1 MKLQQWIMQHK
12 NHLTLINGLLIL
24 LAGVSKFLFTWIF
37 GYQLAMLIASVIGML
52 PIFLQAYQALRVK
65 VISIDLL
72 VSVAILGALLIGE
85 YNESA
90 IVAFLFLFGSFLE
103 QKTLEKTRTA
113 IHSLTQMAPKSALKI
128 TDNGRTE
135 SVDIDDIDKGDHL
148 LVKTDAQVPV
158 DGVID
163 EGEGYLN
170 EASVTGES
178 QQRKKEKG
186 DDVFAGTFLDNG
198 TLKIVTKRVGE
209 DTTFG
214 KIIELVEEA
223 QDSKSNAERFID
235 KFAKYYTPAVLL
247 LAFIVGIFSQD
258 VRLAITILVLG
269 CPGALVIGVPVSNV
283 AGIGSGA
290 KSGILIKGG
299 EVIDKFS
306 KVDTFVFDKTGT
318 LTMGKP
324 SVAAVKNYT
333 DNFTESLKITA
344 SIERESDH
352 PLGQA
357 IVDYAN
363 VSSYV
368 SVEQTNVVKGQ
379 GIIATLSD
387 KKVLIGNQS
396 LMVDHH
402 VPLSKSIK
410 KDIHQLQSTG
420 HSLVMVAMN
429 GRLSLLIG
437 IKDQIRPGAK
447 ETLAHL
453 KQTGVKELI
462 MLTGDNQETAENI
475 AQELGITKVYGNL
488 LPENKADYIRQ
499 LQKEGHQVAFVG
511 DGVNDSPSL
520 ALSDVGIAMGGGT
533 EVAIETSDVVL
544 IQSNFERIAKAYHL
558 TKKIA
563 LNMQENIMIALA
575 TVLLLLIGL
584 IFGYI
589 YMASGMFVHELSILI
604 VIFNGM
610 RLLLGTKKKA

>member
-269 CPGALVIGVPVSNV
+269 CPGALVIGVPISNV

-589 YMASGMFVHELSILI
+589 YMASGMFVHELSILV

>member
-324 SVAAVKNYT
+324 SVSAVKNYT

-344 SIERESDH
+344 SIERESNH

-368 SVEQTNVVKGQ
+368 PVDQTNVVKGQ

-402 VPLSKSIK
+402 VPLSKSVK

-420 HSLVMVAMN
+420 HSLVMVAIN
-429 GRLSLLIG
+429 GQLSLLIG
-437 IKDQIRPGAK
+437 IKDQIRPGTK

-453 KQTGVKELI
+453 KQTGIKDLI
-462 MLTGDNQETAENI
+462 MLTGDNQETAESI

-499 LQKEGHQVAFVG
+499 LQKKGHQVAFVG